1 MSKTVLMTNAAD
13 TRPPV
18 RWWAALAVCA
28 MLVALA
34 AGCSG
39 GDAGGPAAEPS
50 PTPVPTTAA
59 PAAGAP
65 GATISAA
72 GPTAAPAVTTTPGA
86 PGATISGAGPTAVP
100 TGGAPAAEMAIPF
113 ELPNAAGGTVS
124 LDSFLGDRH
133 VVLVFYRTY
142 R

>member
-1 MSKTVLMTNAAD
+1 MSKTVLMTSVAD
-13 TRPPV
+13 TRPQV
-18 RWWAALAVCA
+18 RWWAALAVA
-28 MLVALA
+28 AILVALA

-39 GDAGGPAAEPS
+39 GDVGGPAAERS

-59 PAAGAP
+59 PAF
-65 GATISAA
+65 T
-72 GPTAAPAVTTTPGA
+72 PT
-86 PGATISGAGPTAVP
+86 PGATISGAGPTAAP
-100 TGGAPAAEMAIPF
+100 TAVLPAAPAAEMAIPF

>member
-1 MSKTVLMTNAAD
+1 MSKTVLMTSVAD
-13 TRPPV
+13 TRPV
-18 RWWAALAVCA
+18 RWWAALAVA
-28 MLVALA
+28 AILMALA

-39 GDAGGPAAEPS
+39 GDVGGPAAERS

-59 PAAGAP
+59 PAFTP
-65 GATISAA
+65 
-72 GPTAAPAVTTTPGA
+72 TPGA
-86 PGATISGAGPTAVP
+86 AISGAGATAAP

>member
-1 MSKTVLMTNAAD
+1 MSKTVLMTSVAD
-13 TRPPV
+13 TRPQV
-18 RWWAALAVCA
+18 RWWAVLAVA
-28 MLVALA
+28 AILMALA

-39 GDAGGPAAEPS
+39 GDAGGPAGEPS
-50 PTPVPTTAA
+50 PTPVPTTSA
-59 PAAGAP
+59 PAF
-65 GATISAA
+65 T
-72 GPTAAPAVTTTPGA
+72 PT
-86 PGATISGAGPTAVP
+86 PGATISGAGPTAAP
-100 TGGAPAAEMAIPF
+100 TAVLPAAPAEMAIPF

>member
-1 MSKTVLMTNAAD
+1 MSKTILMTSAAD

-34 AGCSG
+34 AGCPR

-59 PAAGAP
+59 PAA
-65 GATISAA
+65 
-72 GPTAAPAVTTTPGA
+72 GA